1 MPQCTVTT
9 SSPTLVV
16 VSGPPGSGKTTL
28 ARKIAAQIGC
38 PLIIRDEIKQ
48 GLVMARPGYKP
59 GGDDPLNLTAL
70 AAFTDV
76 LTTLLKAG
84 TTTVAEAAFQDRL
97 WRPILESLMAMADI
111 RIIRCELS
119 AETAHARVAER
130 AITDVHRAAHGD
142 AGLLEAIAA
151 GNSPISSFAPIAMNL
166 PTLIVDTSDDYR
178 PSLSDIIAFAT
189 RPTR

>member
-1 MPQCTVTT
+1 MPQCAGTT
-9 SSPTLVV
+9 SSPTLIV

-70 AAFTDV
+70 STFTDV
-76 LTTLLKAG
+76 LTTLLKSG

-97 WRPILESLMAMADI
+97 WRPLLEGLAPMADI

-119 AETAHARVAER
+119 TDTAHARVAER
-130 AITDVHRAAHGD
+130 AATDVHRAAHGD
-142 AGLLEAIAA
+142 AGLLEAIAS
-151 GNSPISSFAPIAMNL
+151 GNSPIASFVPIAMDL

-178 PSLSDIIAFAT
+178 PGLSDIIAFAT
-189 RPTR
+189 RSTR